1 MPLSEE
7 EQRILHEMEE
17 KLYEHDR
24 AFADRVSTKSQNRPQ
39 ARSGR
44 GWVVAF
50 IAGFVLLLV
59 SFGSSVLLGSLGFLI
74 MLAATVA
81 FVTVSTT
88 TTVEAIA
95 AGGGYG
101 TSRVTSGT
109 YTINAAQQSEAI
121 VGGSLGGTIYTTNSS
136 TPTTASTQNTE
147 HSTASATTTAE
158 AFAAGVEYGASTA
171 ASGTYKITP
180 ATPTFS
186 PAAFGNFTTP
196 QSVTIAD
203 DSPNVVSTTRRTAP
217 RQRLYQPSTGDRSR
231 SQSPPQSGPSL
242 PEEGTARAQ

>member
-39 ARSGR
+39 TRSGR

-81 FVTVSTT
+81 FVHQ
-88 TTVEAIA
+88 ARH
-95 AGGGYG
+95 AGLARFRWSQG
-101 TSRVTSGT
+101 
-109 YTINAAQQSEAI
+109 
-121 VGGSLGGTIYTTNSS
+121 
-136 TPTTASTQNTE
+136 
-147 HSTASATTTAE
+147 ATTL
-158 AFAAGVEYGASTA
+158 GRG
-171 ASGTYKITP
+171 
-180 ATPTFS
+180 
-186 PAAFGNFTTP
+186 
-196 QSVTIAD
+196 
-203 DSPNVVSTTRRTAP
+203 
-217 RQRLYQPSTGDRSR
+217 
-231 SQSPPQSGPSL
+231 
-242 PEEGTARAQ
+242 